1 MSELNTRCL
10 AAFGTW
16 LENLAD
22 DTRSVADAVE
32 NEELPADVRRPLAAG
47 LNYLFKS
54 LDLIDDGIEGIGFLD
69 DALVLR
75 AAASRAGAAAPEG
88 VKKLAGDNELIGEFL
103 DDLSPRFSR
112 FVESLDGGSV
122 HGRSVEAVVS
132 DPAVRD
138 DLLGDVRGWASR
150 YQRPHFS
157 ADEKHLV
164 KLRSFLAAKL
174 PA

>member
-1 MSELNTRCL
+1 MSDLNTRCL
-10 AAFGTW
+10 EAFGTW
-16 LENLAD
+16 LGNLAE

-32 NEELPADVRRPLAAG
+32 NEELAAEVRRPLAAG

-75 AAASRAGAAAPEG
+75 AAAVRAGADAPESI
-88 VKKLAGDNELIGEFL
+88 KKLAAENEISAEFL
-103 DDLSPRFSR
+103 DDLNPRFTR
-112 FVESLDGGSV
+112 FVEALDGGSV
-122 HGRSVEAVVS
+122 RGRSVEAVVT
-132 DPAVRD
+132 DAAVRD

-150 YQRPHFS
+150 YARPHFA
-157 ADEKHLV
+157 ADEKHLI

>member
-1 MSELNTRCL
+1 MSDLNTRCL
-10 AAFGTW
+10 EAFGTW
-16 LENLAD
+16 LANLAD
-22 DTRSVADAVE
+22 DTRLVADAVE
-32 NEELPADVRRPLAAG
+32 NEELPVEVRCPLAAG

-75 AAASRAGAAAPEG
+75 AAAVRAGANAPEAI
-88 VKKLAGDNELIGEFL
+88 KRLAGENELVAEFL
-103 DDLSPRFSR
+103 DDLNPRFTR
-112 FVESLDGGSV
+112 FVQGLDAGSV
-122 HGRSVEAVVS
+122 HGRSVAAVVTES
-132 DPAVRD
+132 AVRD

-150 YQRPHFS
+150 YSRPNFA